1 MQKKAHILY
10 VEDDRYLSFVTK
22 DNLELMGYNIT
33 CCEDGEQAIDLFI
46 RNHFDICIIDIML
59 PKIDG
64 FTVATKIRDMD
75 HHIPIIFL
83 TAKTMKEDRI
93 KGLTI
98 GGDDY
103 MTKPF
108 NIEELVLKI
117 EIFLRRNRVKEE
129 HSECFSPLRIG
140 SFIFDYKN
148 QLLNLKGEQIRLTQK
163 EADLLKFLNEN
174 RNRVLKREDILI
186 SVWGN
191 DSYYLSR
198 SLDVFISRL
207 RKILRKDRRIKIKN
221 IHGTG
226 FALTVAADAD

>member
-1 MQKKAHILY
+1 MQNKAHILY
-10 VEDDRYLSFVTK
+10 VEDDLYLSFVTK

-33 CCEDGEQAIDLFI
+33 CCEDGEQAMDLFT
-46 RNHFDICIIDIML
+46 RNHFDLCIIDIML

-64 FTVATKIRDMD
+64 FTVARKIREMN
-75 HHIPIIFL
+75 HHVPIIFL
-83 TAKTMKEDRI
+83 TAKTLKEDRI

-117 EIFLRRNRVKEE
+117 EVFLKRSQVKEE
-129 HSECFSPLRIG
+129 YPEDYSPLRMG

-148 QLLNLKGEQIRLTQK
+148 QLLNLMGEQIRLTQK
-163 EADLLKFLNEN
+163 EADLLKYLNEN
-174 RNRVLKREDILI
+174 RNKILKREDILI

-207 RKILRKDRRIKIKN
+207 RKLLDKDRRIKIKN

-226 FALTVAADAD
+226 FTLTVVADVG